1 MEVSEFLS
9 QCNDAEEKRYQIEQE
24 IKNEKPKKI
33 SSFELL
39 KNINFTK
46 EWVDVEDRGVD
57 YVPFLVNR
65 TLSYGR
71 DTIMFAH
78 EMNCLPNVD
87 KQFNFDYFINILRK
101 SKRFNKGFDRSKD
114 EVIRLIMDYYDYTYQ
129 KSVEILPILT
139 NEQIYEIKI
148 KLSKE

>member
-9 QCNDAEEKRYQIEQE
+9 QCNDAEEKRCQIEQE

-71 DTIMFAH
+71 DTIMFAQ

-139 NEQIYEIKI
+139 NEQISKIKI